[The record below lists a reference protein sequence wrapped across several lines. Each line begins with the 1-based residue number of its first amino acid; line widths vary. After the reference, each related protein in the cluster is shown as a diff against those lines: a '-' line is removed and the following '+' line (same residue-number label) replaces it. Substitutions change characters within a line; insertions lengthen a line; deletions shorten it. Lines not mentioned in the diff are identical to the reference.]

1 MFHELGADVQELLR
15 IRAEIAAVLDEVDAV
30 IAALAVAPRG

>member
-1 MFHELGADVQELLR
+1 MFHELGEDVQELLR

-30 IAALAVAPRG
+30 IAGLAVAPPG